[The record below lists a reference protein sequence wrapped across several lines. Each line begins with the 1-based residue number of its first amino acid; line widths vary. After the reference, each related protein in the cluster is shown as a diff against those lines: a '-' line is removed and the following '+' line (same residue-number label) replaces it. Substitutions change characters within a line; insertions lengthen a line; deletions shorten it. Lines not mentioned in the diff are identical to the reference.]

1 MLVAPSPSYPMWN
14 DSFLSVL
21 AANLL
26 LEQVTEQKVRVL
38 GSYFSVFGNQ
48 SIVGV

>member
-1 MLVAPSPSYPMWN
+1 MWN

-48 SIVGV
+48 SIVGVSDVSL

>member
-1 MLVAPSPSYPMWN
+1 MLVAPPSYPMWN
-14 DSFLSVL
+14 ESFLSVL
-21 AANLL
+21 VANLL
-26 LEQVTEQKVRVL
+26 LEQVTERKVRVL